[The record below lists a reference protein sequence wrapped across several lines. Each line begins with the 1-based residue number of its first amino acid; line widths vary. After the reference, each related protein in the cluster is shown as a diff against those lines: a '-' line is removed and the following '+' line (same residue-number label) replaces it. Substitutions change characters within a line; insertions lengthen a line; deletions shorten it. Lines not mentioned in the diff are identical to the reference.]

1 MRGRTLVIAG
11 AVASA
16 VTVLGSGT
24 AAADPATNVPG
35 DGLYRVGVDIQPGI
49 YQAPGTNDPV
59 HACYWQR
66 LRKVP
71 DAGDP
76 DPNQFIIASD
86 LTRTT
91 PVRVLIKPGD
101 VAFQTTNCG
110 PWVMVPA
117 PPPTGS
123 YGPGGLF
130 GSEF

>member
-11 AVASA
+11 AVAAA
-16 VTVLGSGT
+16 VTALGSGT
-24 AAADPATNVPG
+24 AAAEPATSVPG

-49 YQAPGTNDPV
+49 YQAPGSSDPD

-71 DAGDP
+71 DAGDA

-86 LTRTT
+86 LTRVT

-101 VAFQTTNCG
+101 VAFQAVNCG
-110 PWVMVPA
+110 AWVMVPA